1 MNKIGPSGFRR
12 NPFAV
17 AMLMLSSMPLSSLA
31 QETAA
36 RPATTVADADATLSG
51 VEVRA
56 DKIDGDDYNDKVS
69 TVGAKTPTRIRD
81 LPQQATVIDRAVID
95 AQGATSLNDV
105 LRNVPG
111 ITLTSGEGSQIGNN
125 INLRGFSART
135 DIYLDGFRDFGQYQ
149 RDIFSL
155 DAVEVL
161 EGPASLLFGR
171 GSTGGIIN
179 QVSKRPQLEPI
190 GQVDLSLGTDT
201 FYRLTGDIDQPLSQ
215 DSAYRVAVMAQ
226 DVDAT
231 RNSQITKRDYG
242 VAPSISFGIGTPT
255 EVTLGLLSQHNH
267 DIADYGF
274 PMEQFQGQ
282 SATTPISAPWGN
294 YYGYSNNRYDQDANV
309 FSGDIRHK
317 FNDEVTVRSN
327 TQYSRY
333 RTSAA
338 VTPLGSLVTENSAG
352 IWSAVTASTL
362 APPTAATLGNY
373 NIIAQMRDR
382 TINDSSLFNQTDLL
396 FKFQTGSWLHH
407 LSTGVELGRDTY
419 TNNYA
424 GWYNFNYN
432 DGSGLPGTGTS
443 FAVFNLGQSNDLGI
457 PTGPNIYRVPA
468 SVTTDVAGT
477 MSAYFNDQVDLSPHW
492 KAVFGLRYDEFTGNQ
507 STLTYCYAPAT
518 ASPATCPLQ
527 SAYPSGYTTLNT
539 SNTNP
544 ANTAAVQ
551 ANNAAALQ
559 DPLMT
564 YYSVQHNDYLFS
576 TRDGVIWQPDQVQS
590 YYVAYGTSFDPL
602 LESVAGGLPTSAAAA
617 AQYAQNGGYLP
628 EKNVSY
634 EIGGKWDLPQGLSL
648 SSALFEVEKTNAR
661 IQDPITLAY
670 TLAGKERVRGGE
682 VKFVGRLLPNWQVLG
697 GYTYL
702 SGKLISSPTPSNDG
716 MLLPNAPKNSAS
728 LWTTYDFLRHWEVG
742 GGLTYTSNDPV
753 TSVTGTTTVAV
764 GQVVPGYTRADAT
777 VAYLERHW
785 NLRLNLLNLTDRDY
799 FYAASGG
806 RVTPADGRRAVFT
819 FTYNFL

>member
-1 MNKIGPSGFRR
+1 MKNHGPPRFRR

-17 AMLMLSSMPLSSLA
+17 AMLMLSSVPLPSPA
-31 QETAA
+31 QDSAATPPTA
-36 RPATTVADADATLSG
+36 VADAALSA

-56 DKIDGDDYNDKVS
+56 DKIADEDYNSGIS
-69 TVGAKTPTRIRD
+69 TVGAKTPTAIRD

-179 QVSKRPQLEPI
+179 QVSKRPQLKPI
-190 GQVDLSLGTDT
+190 GEVDESIGTDH
-201 FYRLTGDIDQPLSQ
+201 FYRLTGDIDQPLSK

-231 RNSQITKRDYG
+231 RNSQLFKKDYG
-242 VAPSISFGIGTPT
+242 VAPSISFGMGSDT
-255 EVTLGLLSQHNH
+255 EVTLGLLSQYNH

-282 SATTPISAPWGN
+282 AATTPLKAPWGN
-294 YYGYSNNRYDQDANV
+294 YYGYSNNYYDQQVNV
-309 FSGDIRHK
+309 FSGDFKHK
-317 FNDEVTVRSN
+317 FSEDVVVRSN
-327 TQYSRY
+327 TQYSHY
-333 RTSAA
+333 RTTAQ
-338 VTPLGSLVTENSAG
+338 VTPLGSLVTQNAGG
-352 IWSAVTASTL
+352 IWSTLTASTL
-362 APPTAATLGNY
+362 APPTEGTLGNY

-382 TINDSSLFNQTDLL
+382 TIVDSSLFNQTDLL
-396 FKFQTGSWLHH
+396 FKFHTGPLLHH
-407 LSTGVELGRDTY
+407 LSTGIEIGRDTY

-424 GWYNFNYN
+424 AWYNFNYN
-432 DGSGLPGTGTS
+432 DGSGLPGSSS
-443 FAVFNLGQSNDLGI
+443 FAVFNLGQSNDMAI
-457 PTGPNIYRVPA
+457 PTGANIYRVPA
-468 SVTTDVAGT
+468 SVTTDTAGT
-477 MSAYFNDQVDLSPHW
+477 LSGYFNDQVDIGEHL
-492 KAVFGLRYDEFTGNQ
+492 KAVFGLRYDEFTGSQ

-518 ASPATCPLQ
+518 STPATCPTQ
-527 SAYPSGYTTLNT
+527 GNYPGGYTTLITN
-539 SNTNP
+539 NTNP

-559 DPLMT
+559 DPLLT
-564 YYSVQHNDYLFS
+564 YYPVQHNDYLFS
-576 TRDGVIWQPDQVQS
+576 TRDGLIWQPDRVQS

-602 LESVAGGLPTSAAAA
+602 LETVSGGLPTSAAAA
-617 AQYAQNGGYLP
+617 AQYAQDGGYAP
-628 EKNVSY
+628 EKNISY

-702 SGKLISSPTPSNDG
+702 SGKLISSPTPDNNG
-716 MLLPNAPKNSAS
+716 MPLPNAPKNSAS
-728 LWTTYDFLRHWEVG
+728 LWTTYDFLQHWEIG
-742 GGLTYTSNDPV
+742 GGLTYSSNDPV
-753 TSVTGTTTVAV
+753 TTVTGTSAVAV

-777 VAYLERHW
+777 VAYLARCW